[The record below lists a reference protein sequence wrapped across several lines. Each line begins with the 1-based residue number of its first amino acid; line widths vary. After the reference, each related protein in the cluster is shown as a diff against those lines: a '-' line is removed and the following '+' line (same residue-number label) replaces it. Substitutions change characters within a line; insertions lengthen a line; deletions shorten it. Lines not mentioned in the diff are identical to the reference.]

1 MPEKVNMAQKFAS
14 FSDLWNPK
22 IAGEINDCYVKMV
35 KLRGEF
41 VWHHHDNEDE
51 LFLVTKG
58 LLRMKLRDAAGAER
72 EVRIGEG
79 EFLIVPRGTEHLP
92 IGDEEVHVVLLEPK
106 TTLNTGNVVNERTV
120 AELGRI

>member
-14 FSDLWNPK
+14 FSDLWSPK

-41 VWHHHDNEDE
+41 VWHHHENEDE

-92 IGDEEVHVVLLEPK
+92 IGDDEVHVVLLEPK

-120 AELGRI
+120 AELGRV

>member
-92 IGDEEVHVVLLEPK
+92 IGDDEVHVVLLEPK
-106 TTLNTGNVVNERTV
+106 STLNTGNVVNERTV
-120 AELGRI
+120 AKLGRI

>member
-1 MPEKVNMAQKFAS
+1 MELIMPEKVNMAQKFAS

-22 IAGEINDCYVKMV
+22 IVGEVNDCFVKVV

-41 VWHHHDNEDE
+41 MWHHHENEDE

-72 EVRIGEG
+72 EERIGEG
-79 EFLIVPRGTEHLP
+79 EFLMCRAAPSICRSATTKSMWCCSSPR
-92 IGDEEVHVVLLEPK
+92 
-106 TTLNTGNVVNERTV
+106 R
-120 AELGRI
+120 R

>member
-41 VWHHHDNEDE
+41 VWHHHDHEDE

-92 IGDEEVHVVLLEPK
+92 IGDDEVHVVLLEPK
-106 TTLNTGNVVNERTV
+106 STLNTGNVVNERTV
-120 AELGRI
+120 AKLGRI